1 MTAPTPSPDAPIH
14 AVEIETE
21 NRDVPVLGELLAAMD
36 LPPQALSSYENLET
50 GVGTTYVLCDTAA
63 EETAARAQVEALLA
77 QWSNIL
83 SSPVRAI
90 RDRVIKRED
99 WSESWK
105 KYFHPFRASKR
116 IVIKPSWE
124 EFTAD
129 PDDILLEIDPGM
141 CFGTGSHGTTRGCLE
156 FLDNLA
162 DDANPSRPRSLID
175 AGCGSGILCMAADKL
190 GYGPIY
196 AFDYDP
202 QAILVTRENFQR
214 AGLEGVVLEE
224 ADVHDVRPPFQA
236 DLALVNILA
245 PILVEARGNIMEMV
259 RPGGLVVLSG
269 ILASQYPHIRE
280 AFEKLGAVEL
290 ENWTLA
296 DWTSGLF
303 RKPQE

>member
-1 MTAPTPSPDAPIH
+1 
-14 AVEIETE
+14 
-21 NRDVPVLGELLAAMD
+21 
-36 LPPQALSSYENLET
+36 
-50 GVGTTYVLCDTAA
+50 
-63 EETAARAQVEALLA
+63 
-77 QWSNIL
+77 
-83 SSPVRAI
+83 
-90 RDRVIKRED
+90 
-99 WSESWK
+99 
-105 KYFHPFRASKR
+105 
-116 IVIKPSWE
+116 
-124 EFTAD
+124 
-129 PDDILLEIDPGM
+129 
-141 CFGTGSHGTTRGCLE
+141 
-156 FLDNLA
+156 
-162 DDANPSRPRSLID
+162 
-175 AGCGSGILCMAADKL
+175 MAADKL

-236 DLALVNILA
+236 DLVLVNILA
-245 PILVEARGNIMEMV
+245 PILVEARENIMEMV